1 MNSYSQLFLNFD
13 EFRLITT
20 SFIYFFKQHVFA
32 DMLRS
37 MAVLVAGALAYFFPY
52 LFDPIV
58 VDSVAA
64 IIISLSIFISCIPLL
79 KGLYGT
85 TKEIIVLKNESH
97 VREELQEV
105 KPLVLVV

>member
-1 MNSYSQLFLNFD
+1 MNSYSQLFQNFD

-20 SFIYFFKQHVFA
+20 SFIYFFTQHVFA

-37 MAVLVAGALAYFFPY
+37 LAVLVAGALAYFFPY

-79 KGLYGT
+79 KGMYGT

-97 VREELQEV
+97 VPEELQEV